1 VTRTNEHGQPVGDPV
16 DWRGALR
23 PQPVVLEGRTVRLEP
38 LAARHAAAIAE
49 NLGRHPEL
57 WTYRAD
63 EPPVSVKDAAQQLA
77 HGTAETDHVTF
88 AVVPASSGELE
99 GMATY
104 LRIAPGA
111 GSIEVGSIIY
121 APSLQRTRAA
131 TEAQYLLMRHA
142 FEELGHRRYEW
153 KCDSLNQPSRDAA
166 LRLGFTEEGT
176 FRQAL
181 VYKGRNRDTTWFSV
195 VDAEWPRV
203 RAALEEWLA
212 DDNHDGRDDRGGR
225 QRRSLAEVRRA
236 LDG

>member
-1 VTRTNEHGQPVGDPV
+1 MTRTNEHGQPVGDPV
-16 DWRGALR
+16 DWPGAR
-23 PQPVVLEGRTVRLEP
+23 PPQPVVLEGATVHLEP
-38 LAARHAAAIAE
+38 LGAHHTRAIVE
-49 NLGRHPEL
+49 NLGSHPEL
-57 WTYRAD
+57 WTYRGD
-63 EPPVSVKDAAQQLA
+63 EPPASVKEAAQQLA
-77 HGTAETDHVTF
+77 HGASETDHLTF
-88 AVVPASSGELE
+88 AIVPAASGELE

-104 LRIAPGA
+104 LRIAPAA
-111 GSIEVGSIIY
+111 GSVEVGSIIY
-121 APSLQRTRAA
+121 APCLQRTRAA

-142 FEELGHRRYEW
+142 FEDLGFRRYEW

-195 VDAEWPRV
+195 VDTEWPRV

-212 DDNHDGRDDRGGR
+212 DDNHDGRGH
-225 QRRSLAEVRRA
+225 QRRSLAGVRAA

>member
-16 DWRGALR
+16 DWAGAR
-23 PQPVVLEGRTVRLEP
+23 APEPVVLEGATVRVEP
-38 LAARHAAAIAE
+38 LAAEHAAAIAAH
-49 NLGRHPEL
+49 LGSRPEL
-57 WTYRAD
+57 WTYRGD
-63 EPPVSVKDAAQQLA
+63 EPPADAKEAAQQLA
-77 HGTAETDHVTF
+77 HDAAETDHITF

-104 LRIAPGA
+104 LRVAPEA
-111 GSIEVGSIIY
+111 GSIEVGSIIL

-142 FEELGHRRYEW
+142 FEDLGYRRYEW

-195 VDAEWPRV
+195 VDREWPRL
-203 RAALEEWLA
+203 RAAFEAWLA
-212 DDNHDGRDDRGGR
+212 DDNHDADGR
-225 QRRSLAEVRRA
+225 QRRSLADVRA
-236 LDG
+236 TLDG